1 LRRSPKRLYDLLL
14 TLFRSNDDLYVF
26 LENYNYSRASDVVDA
41 LPATSVPKSKFVMGA
56 VQQLQAHGLDTEQLF
71 ARLADQFPARRES
84 VEAVQGAY
92 LANAAIPDRT
102 DDRERPPPELG
113 GPPTAD
119 LTTTFEKV
127 MGDRPTFLD
136 VSYLAIGYERAKSVA
151 KLRMRFSRRWFAG
164 TAFLVSADTLFTAHH
179 NLWTGEQR
187 ADAVEV
193 IFDYERS
200 TRGADPE
207 STMYRPDPELF
218 IGSAEDDWA
227 LLKLAQPQATRP
239 LAPLAKKAV
248 RRGDRVAIVQ
258 HPNGMP
264 KQVALHHNLVTYV
277 SESRIQYLTDTEPGS
292 SGSPVFDDDWNVVA
306 VHHKG
311 GLLELPGTQQS
322 VYRNQGVPI
331 ERVLAGLAGHG
342 IRL

>member
-1 LRRSPKRLYDLLL
+1 LS

-26 LENYNYSRASDVVDA
+26 LANYNYSRASDVVGA
-41 LPATSVPKSKFVMGA
+41 LPATSVPKNKFMMGA

-71 ARLADQFPARRES
+71 VSLADQFPAQRES
-84 VEAVQGAY
+84 VEAAKDAY

-102 DDRERPPPELG
+102 DDGEQPPPELG
-113 GPPTAD
+113 GLRTAD
-119 LTTTFEKV
+119 LTSKFEKV
-127 MGDRPTFLD
+127 MGGRPTFLD
-136 VSYLAIGYERAKSVA
+136 VSYLAVGYERTKSVA
-151 KLRMRFSRRWFAG
+151 KLRMCFSRQWFAG
-164 TAFLVSADTLFTAHH
+164 TAFLVSADTLLTAHH
-179 NLWTGEQR
+179 NLWTGKQR

-200 TRGADPE
+200 TQGPDPE
-207 STMYRPDPELF
+207 STLYRPDPESF
-218 IGSAEDDWA
+218 VGSAEDDWA
-227 LLKLAQPQATRP
+227 LLKLNQPQAMRP
-239 LAPLAKKAV
+239 LAPFATKEV
-248 RRGDRVAIVQ
+248 RVGDRVAIIQ
-258 HPNGMP
+258 HPKGMP

-277 SESRIQYLTDTEPGS
+277 SESRVQYLTDTEPGS

-331 ERVLAGLAGHG
+331 QRVLAGLADRS
-342 IRL
+342 IKL